1 MKRPRP
7 ITKQRQ
13 KFAGIMQQ
21 VSQQQ
26 GDDQQKPQQQQQQH
40 QLMLAFMQYF
50 SMYYIRDFG
59 SSK

>member
-26 GDDQQKPQQQQQQH
+26 GDDQQKPQQQQQH
-40 QLMLAFMQYF
+40 QLMFAFMQYF

>member
-7 ITKQRQ
+7 ITKQGQ

-26 GDDQQKPQQQQQQH
+26 RDDQQKPQQQQQH

>member
-7 ITKQRQ
+7 TTKQRQ

-26 GDDQQKPQQQQQQH
+26 GDDQQKPQQQQQH

>member
-26 GDDQQKPQQQQQQH
+26 GDDQQKPQQQQQH